1 MTFLKSAILL
11 SAAAMAVADG
21 VPAEGAGN
29 SDNRGSVHDLV
40 STGWGSSDN
49 DNIAGTPKAP
59 AVKSSSL
66 HGTSSGRTQVP
77 EPSNLLMLG
86 LGVVGL
92 IVGRMVAKRRQKT

>member
-1 MTFLKSAILL
+1 
-11 SAAAMAVADG
+11 MAVANG
-21 VPAEGAGN
+21 VPTEGAGN
-29 SDNRGSVHDLV
+29 SDNRGSVHDRV
-40 STGWGSSDN
+40 STGWGSSGN
-49 DNIAGTPKAP
+49 GSTAGTPKAS

>member
-11 SAAAMAVADG
+11 SAAAMAVANG

-40 STGWGSSDN
+40 STGWGSSGN

-66 HGTSSGRTQVP
+66 HETSSGRTQVP

>member
-1 MTFLKSAILL
+1 
-11 SAAAMAVADG
+11 MAVANG

-40 STGWGSSDN
+40 STGWGSSGN

-66 HGTSSGRTQVP
+66 HETSSGRTQVP